1 MDRWSGRRVLV
12 TGGAGFIGSHAVRRL
27 VGLGARVR
35 VADNLSRGHADH
47 LPSPDGVEFVEADL
61 TDAQVCQDLCDGID
75 GVFHFASKVGSIGY
89 YTEQPLEVLAA
100 NIRIDGNVFS
110 AAHAAGVSHFMYAS
124 SVFVYPAERQANPD
138 SPPLREEEAFPA
150 NPPISYG
157 WAKLVGERLAQYAC
171 QQGSHFRAAVLR
183 LMGVY
188 GPGQDIDLQR
198 GSIIPVL
205 VRRAIEHPRLPF
217 VIRGDGQEF
226 RSYCYVDDVVDAILR
241 AVDKLATTDRRLI
254 GPLNIGSEERVRIID
269 VAREIVALS
278 GKEIEIEFVAGSTA
292 VLGQAI
298 DCSTARAELDG
309 WIPRVS
315 LREGLRRVF
324 EDVSRRQAKQ
334 GNERT
339 TTAAEEARR

>member
-1 MDRWSGRRVLV
+1 VDRWSGRKALV
-12 TGGAGFIGSHAVRRL
+12 TGGAGFIGGHVVRRL

-35 VADNLSRGHADH
+35 VVDNLSRGHVDH
-47 LPSPDGVEFVEADL
+47 LPFPDGVEFARADL
-61 TDAQVCQDLCDGID
+61 TDPRNCQDLCDGIEE
-75 GVFHFASKVGSIGY
+75 VFHFASKVGSIGY
-89 YTEQPLEVLAA
+89 YTEKPLEVLAA

-124 SVFVYPAERQANPD
+124 SVFVYPAGRQASPD
-138 SPPLREEEAFPA
+138 SAPLREEEAFPA

-171 QQGSHFRAAVLR
+171 QQGNNFRAAVLR

-205 VRRAIEHPRLPF
+205 VRRAIEYPRLPF
-217 VIRGDGQEF
+217 VIRGDGQES
-226 RSYCYVDDVVDAILR
+226 RSYCYVDDVVDAILL
-241 AVDKLATTDRRLI
+241 AIDKLATTDQRLI
-254 GPLNIGSEERVRIID
+254 GPLNIGSDERVRIID

-278 GKEIEIEFVAGSTA
+278 GKEIEIEFVPGSTA
-292 VLGQAI
+292 VWGQAI

-309 WIPRVS
+309 WAPRVS
-315 LREGLRRVF
+315 LREGLQRVF
-324 EDVSRRQAKQ
+324 EDVSRRLANQ

-339 TTAAEEARR
+339 TAATEEVR